1 MMIVKDSEKA
11 PATEKQKELIA
22 NLLAEM
28 DRSDEYDNYYN
39 VENLSM
45 QQAKA
50 LISQLFE
57 QRDDYYMQL
66 ESDVFDT
73 YNF

>member
-28 DRSDEYDNYYN
+28 DRSDEYDNYYK
-39 VENLSM
+39 VESLSM

-50 LISQLFE
+50 LISQLFN
-57 QRDDYYMQL
+57 QRDDYYMDL
-66 ESDVFDT
+66 CGDEMST
-73 YNF
+73 Y

>member
-39 VENLSM
+39 VESLSM

-50 LISQLFE
+50 LISQLFN
-57 QRDDYYMQL
+57 QRDDYYMDL
-66 ESDVFDT
+66 CGDEMST
-73 YNF
+73 Y